1 MAVASGLLARET
13 GDLRAASVCRRFAGA
28 RTQALARGNASP
40 VVLDRLSSGI
50 TSLEFDSVQQR
61 FLLATTGR
69 GELALYDVEA
79 GASTRERLAA
89 GGGTQARRQA
99 RERDVEVLGLRG
111 GQLPAAR
118 GALRRRAAAREEER
132 GAMEEAERRLDSAGR
147 GGGHAGGTAP
157 RDAWAAAPTAWR
169 RDEDRA
175 VAERRRLKAM
185 ARATAPW
192 AGHEG
197 SGRLRSAGQAP
208 AVLCAAWYGVDSGLV
223 VTGSADGNI
232 LAWDVAAGLTLG
244 GSLGVAVAS
253 AWAPGPAEQ
262 PAVFSLSMHAPHSA
276 GPLRASVAMGR
287 AERAVRLLDLRSGA
301 ATHSLDGHS
310 GDVLATAWHP
320 QREHELASG
329 SADGGVLVWD
339 VRLGGTRACLAQMD
353 LLTRRPTLGGGGGGG
368 GGAFGA
374 PGQPGVS
381 KRAHSGPVTAVSW
394 GLADGAGVF
403 LLSAGGDSCTLGPM
417 ALQAARHAAY
427 RELDALLPRDGWNLA
442 AVGGSAHVS
451 AELPADVAVPPGQ
464 SGSRRFPRELSD
476 VLCEA
481 FALTDRKI
489 IVPTPDSS
497 PDRAWTAQEAG
508 QLVRCVALSSEVAPF
523 DTSAFRAA
531 DATSRVLVP
540 GLHASSRSWRGMV
553 RARTPLPAYLALAA
567 HQRIVSMARR
577 DSENRELAVAAAL
590 EAWSAEYTRQ
600 MRLMRST
607 SSSVAPTPAAS
618 ESGVDAATS
627 TSRSALSRAG
637 SDIISMGS
645 AMVSSQGGFA
655 AARGHVSPTTA
666 SEAGSQSGVSLL
678 RSRLSVDTD
687 AQPAAASAVAAREL
701 RTVLRCFSPIRLGDS
716 LTLFVGGDP
725 TLPAAF
731 RSSNS
736 AKRFRAAMS
745 AGRAE
750 AVPSSPLSSSS
761 PARGRS
767 HVVSLPARA
776 EPGLRPEPEAITM
789 LQLLRWW
796 TPARKMSDM
805 HSAVCAILEDPMDLP
820 GPVSPSGCGRSPA
833 SSARF
838 SWATG
843 SLALQSPLGPSPSAT
858 SAARP
863 SFMSSR
869 ASSLARSISSVTGAT
884 DGPAC
889 SSAASSVGSARSSM
903 TRTPARSGPVG
914 PQKYAVSSVQHLFD
928 ALCRRHPDLAT
939 IAADERRRPRYTHFV
954 AAFCIGALRGHT
966 ATFVTERDLRQS
978 NLVEALAACATH
990 SLEKLVPFAPD
1001 AFARCESRFNGA
1013 VKAALESG
1021 VAGAVLPCT
1030 GDRSSEPSVSVDA
1043 FLAFRSSLSLA
1054 AAEAETANAPFAA
1067 EWAVRRVASGL
1078 ARPLASGRPGYLAF
1092 DDFVWLALAEED
1104 RMAGASIGFWC
1115 RVLDTDD
1122 DGFIGALDV
1131 AAAMRHRK
1139 LEGGLAAACATPAL
1153 GAGSLAGEAA
1163 AEEAAES
1170 QADCGCSALEQ
1181 STAALLLR
1189 DCFGPAGCITPFRVT
1204 AALVRRRR
1212 CGAILYR
1219 MLIEGV
1225 AAGGAD

>member
-1 MAVASGLLARET
+1 MHAPAAPTEPCPRPGALSGR
-13 GDLRAASVCRRFAGA
+13 GGA
-28 RTQALARGNASP
+28 RPAPRAPRSQGPGAPCPG
-40 VVLDRLSSGI
+40 SG
-50 TSLEFDSVQQR
+50 SR
-61 FLLATTGR
+61 
-69 GELALYDVEA
+69 EA
-79 GASTRERLAA
+79 
-89 GGGTQARRQA
+89 
-99 RERDVEVLGLRG
+99 
-111 GQLPAAR
+111 PAAR
-118 GALRRRAAAREEER
+118 
-132 GAMEEAERRLDSAGR
+132 
-147 GGGHAGGTAP
+147 
-157 RDAWAAAPTAWR
+157 AAAPGRPGLPRNWRCTAGGY
-169 RDEDRA
+169 
-175 VAERRRLKAM
+175 VC
-185 ARATAPW
+185 
-192 AGHEG
+192 HG
-197 SGRLRSAGQAP
+197 SDFSAAALLFCP
-208 AVLCAAWYGVDSGLV
+208 ASV
-223 VTGSADGNI
+223 
-232 LAWDVAAGLTLG
+232 
-244 GSLGVAVAS
+244 
-253 AWAPGPAEQ
+253 GPA
-262 PAVFSLSMHAPHSA
+262 
-276 GPLRASVAMGR
+276 
-287 AERAVRLLDLRSGA
+287 
-301 ATHSLDGHS
+301 
-310 GDVLATAWHP
+310 P
-320 QREHELASG
+320 Q
-329 SADGGVLVWD
+329 
-339 VRLGGTRACLAQMD
+339 
-353 LLTRRPTLGGGGGGG
+353 
-368 GGAFGA
+368 
-374 PGQPGVS
+374 
-381 KRAHSGPVTAVSW
+381 
-394 GLADGAGVF
+394 
-403 LLSAGGDSCTLGPM
+403 TLGPM

-600 MRLMRST
+600 MRLVRST

-1139 LEGGLAAACATPAL
+1139 LEGGLAAACATSAL